1 MCRMGCAEVI
11 ITDQG
16 REFVNSLSAQL
27 YQKTNTQHRITSAY
41 HPQTNGL
48 TERFNQTLSRCL
60 AKTVND
66 NQDNWDEKINT
77 ILMGYRASRQASIK
91 HSPYF
96 MLFQAEMRLPI
107 DSELLPGQPEERTPE
122 EVIEHL
128 LKSREEVFTT
138 AEANIKSA
146 QGKQKETYDRKHQ
159 QVSTLS
165 VGMKVLLE
173 NTAQKQRKGGKLDS
187 RWLGPYFINR
197 DLGKLL
203 LFSDNSYIYTAC
215 MLYS

>member
-1 MCRMGCAEVI
+1 MGCAEVI

-173 NTAQKQRKGGKLDS
+173 NTAQKQRREENWTQDG
-187 RWLGPYFINR
+187 
-197 DLGKLL
+197 
-203 LFSDNSYIYTAC
+203 
-215 MLYS
+215 

>member
-1 MCRMGCAEVI
+1 M
-11 ITDQG
+11 
-16 REFVNSLSAQL
+16 
-27 YQKTNTQHRITSAY
+27 
-41 HPQTNGL
+41 
-48 TERFNQTLSRCL
+48 
-60 AKTVND
+60 
-66 NQDNWDEKINT
+66 
-77 ILMGYRASRQASIK
+77 
-91 HSPYF
+91 
-96 MLFQAEMRLPI
+96 
-107 DSELLPGQPEERTPE
+107 
-122 EVIEHL
+122 
-128 LKSREEVFTT
+128 KSREEVFTT